1 MLKIKTPEKL
11 ILILNILSLKNMLLP
26 VGSNGLQLPNNLGI
40 LLSELPLMMKQLT
53 RMLPYLETEIYAYG
67 LDLVAVEF
75 THSAHIP
82 TLI

>member
-1 MLKIKTPEKL
+1 
-11 ILILNILSLKNMLLP
+11 MLLP

-53 RMLPYLETEIYAYG
+53 RMLPCLVIEIYAYG
-67 LDLVAVEF
+67 LDLVAVVF
-75 THSAHIP
+75 MLSAHIP